1 MRLLHVHTR
10 ELEEYSG
17 EFIPPYAILSHTW
30 SKHEVTF
37 QELSKPDHKSYK
49 GYTKIEGCCR
59 QAAKDGLHYVWIDT
73 CCIDKSSSA
82 ELSEGINSMFQWYRN
97 AAVCYIYLSD
107 VIAKDDPFN
116 TPSDFRQSRWF
127 TRGWTLQE
135 LLAPMELVFFDMH
148 WDEIQIGRIKRCIG
162 SSWADQI
169 SGASQNQEHY
179 FNRLGLLSLLSDITN
194 IPKRALDTGNFSQ
207 FCAAARFAWAA
218 DRETT
223 RVEDRAYS
231 LLGLL
236 EVNMP
241 LVYGEGS
248 KAFIRL
254 QEEVIKSRDDDSL
267 LAWGYGFISKE
278 QPRIH
283 ADSVLAQS
291 PFDFRHCHSLLKL
304 EAEETSPEV
313 PITTTHSAMT
323 NIGMQLAIPIRTID
337 PKNGVF
343 IAILRC
349 LVPGAYS
356 HRNHLVV
363 PLVRTKGGDKNHFS
377 RAPGSPPFLVRR
389 EKLFSLIKKSKFL
402 FFLSR
407 VPSLWKLF
415 ITRPISTPIYIRGSP
430 PTPPPPTTS
439 WPKSKKKECE
449 TMGLHIDEVM
459 SAGYEVASFYPPWIT
474 RRPVNGNCLVLRLGS
489 SNPARFVV
497 VFVRPKEFSA
507 GYLFFA
513 ICISP
518 NAYSIARVDHW
529 SALGYLMEHSR
540 DLEVDMNRHDIHQK
554 ELEFS
559 EESAD
564 GRIRCV
570 HHLSFEYMFGDIR
583 IKCSLKRTYANVR
596 SAELKCECS
605 TTDPHLL
612 NSRTISNHFTE
623 KTDGDALLHTPYVY
637 ISRSNCAS
645 YTVR

>member
-1 MRLLHVHTR
+1 MRLLHVYTR
-10 ELEEYSG
+10 ELEEYNG
-17 EFIPPYAILSHTW
+17 ESIPPYAILSHTW
-30 SKHEVTF
+30 CEHEVTL
-37 QELSKPDHKSYK
+37 QDLSKPNHK
-49 GYTKIEGCCR
+49 GYQGYSKIEGCCQ

-97 AAVCYIYLSD
+97 SAVCYIYLSD
-107 VIAKDDPFN
+107 VFATDDPFS
-116 TPSDFRQSRWF
+116 TPSEFRQSRWF

-135 LLAPMELVFFDMH
+135 LLAPRELVFFDRH
-148 WDEIQIGRIKRCIG
+148 WDEIQIGRISRSLRVFRG
-162 SSWADQI
+162 DQI
-169 SGASQNQEHY
+169 SSAFY
-179 FNRLGLLSLLSDITN
+179 NREQYRNRVGLLRLLSDITN
-194 IPKRALDTGNFSQ
+194 IPKRALDTGDFSQ

-241 LVYGEGS
+241 LVYGEGN

-267 LAWGYGFISKE
+267 LAWGYGFIAKE
-278 QPRIH
+278 QPGAH
-283 ADSVLAQS
+283 VDSVLAQS
-291 PFDFRHCHSLLKL
+291 PFDFRHCHSFQFL
-304 EAEETSPEV
+304 ETEEISPDV
-313 PITTTHSAMT
+313 PLTTTHSAMT

-337 PKNGVF
+337 SKNGVF

-349 LVPGAYS
+349 LVPGSYA

-389 EKLFSLIKKSKFL
+389 EELFSLIKDSKFL

-407 VPSLWKLF
+407 VPSLWRLF
-415 ITRPISTPIYIRGSP
+415 ITRPISTPIYLRGSP
-430 PTPPPPTTS
+430 ATLPPPTN
-439 WPKSKKKECE
+439 WPKSGKRDCE

-459 SAGYEVASFYPPWIT
+459 SAGYDVASFYPPWIT
-474 RRPVNGNCLVLRLGS
+474 RRQVNGNCLVIRLGS
-489 SNPARFVV
+489 SNLAKFMV
-497 VFVRPKEFSA
+497 VFLRPQEFST
-507 GYLFFA
+507 GYIFFA
-513 ICISP
+513 ICISQK
-518 NAYSIARVDHW
+518 AYRIARVDHW
-529 SALGYLMEHSR
+529 SALGYMMEHSR
-540 DLEVDMNRHDIHQK
+540 SLEVDMNNHGMHQT

-570 HHLSFEYMFGDIR
+570 HRISFDYIFGDVR
-583 IKCSLKRTYANVR
+583 IKCSVERKFTDVNSELEHEP
-596 SAELKCECS
+596 SATS
-605 TTDPHLL
+605 PGLL
-612 NSRTISNHFTE
+612 NSRVMSNHFTN
-623 KTDGDALLHTPYVY
+623 KSDGDISLRTP
-637 ISRSNCAS
+637 
-645 YTVR
+645 